1 MALPILPTHDL
12 PNLSSMSTLKMIM
25 NIDIT
30 MILTVAGAALGLLGC
45 GMALTALRAVRGWR
59 ARCVSLESSLAAVRR
74 ELELVASISAKSGR
88 RVKRIEQEYSTVS
101 DRVDQVELR
110 GAAQSFDL
118 AIDSARRG
126 ADPGKL
132 TQQFGLSRGEAD
144 LVTRLHGRKKSA

>member
-1 MALPILPTHDL
+1 MT
-12 PNLSSMSTLKMIM
+12 PNL
-25 NIDIT
+25 DINT
-30 MILTVAGAALGLLGC
+30 ILSVAGAALGFLGA
-45 GMALTALRAVRGWR
+45 ALALAALRAIRGWR
-59 ARCVSLESSLAAVRR
+59 ARCMSLESGLAAVRR

-132 TQQFGLSRGEAD
+132 TQQFGLSRSEAD